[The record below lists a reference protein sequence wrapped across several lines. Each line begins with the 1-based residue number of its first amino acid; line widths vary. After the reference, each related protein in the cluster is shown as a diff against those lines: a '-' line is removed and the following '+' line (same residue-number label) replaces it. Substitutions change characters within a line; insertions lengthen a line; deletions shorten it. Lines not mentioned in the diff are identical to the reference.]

1 MESVELEGVA
11 EDWVDTAVR
20 VDTLAQVPVAARKP
34 ADLDADSGAAEGD
47 CTWAV
52 DNLADC
58 IVAVARTLAEAEL
71 AGVGQECRPR
81 LPGSHSSQLYMSL
94 YVSDP
99 SDRRRSKTHDDSRTR
114 RFLL

>member
-81 LPGSHSSQLYMSL
+81 LPVILNKLKNDGLEM
-94 YVSDP
+94 
-99 SDRRRSKTHDDSRTR
+99 
-114 RFLL
+114 FLLDSFNEIKNERITCSRKS